1 MVVLVIVKRDNFNIR
16 IEVNLDNRYEFRCIY
31 LIEIYFYDFG
41 IGNLKKLINYDINL
55 FLLMRGKWNL

>member
-1 MVVLVIVKRDNFNIR
+1 MVLELY
-16 IEVNLDNRYEFRCIY
+16 EVNLDNRYEFRCIY